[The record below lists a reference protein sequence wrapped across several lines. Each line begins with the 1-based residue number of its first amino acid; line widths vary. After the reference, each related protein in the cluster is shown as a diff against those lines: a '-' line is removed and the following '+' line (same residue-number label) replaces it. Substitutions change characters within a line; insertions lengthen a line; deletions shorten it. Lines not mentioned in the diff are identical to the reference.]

1 MRSRRSFKS
10 MLARQAALALGT
22 AVLALCAA
30 ASSHAQVLPGTWT
43 VKAPMAGGVR
53 GEVAA
58 VAYQDKLYAIGGNV
72 AGNAVPRSEV
82 YDPAT
87 NSWRELAP
95 MPIARDHLGL
105 ALVNGKIY
113 TFGGFTKTVHMNA
126 GTDVFEYD
134 PATNTWRSRAPM
146 KVALGSVG
154 AAVIDGKIHV
164 LGGRSLDNTKT
175 LPTHMVYD
183 PATDTW
189 KDAAPMTKGRDH
201 MATVV
206 AEGKI
211 HVIGGRFTS
220 PVDRTDMHEI
230 YDPAT
235 DSWSSAPPLKT
246 PRSAV
251 AAALYHGM
259 IVVDGGEYP
268 PENKTWTENEAY
280 DLKSKTWFTL
290 APMPQAGSH
299 GFGAAVIGPSLYF
312 VGGSTL
318 PGGGGLT
325 DRLLMFTLP

>member
-1 MRSRRSFKS
+1 MQTVNFIYVRRSAIA
-10 MLARQAALALGT
+10 LGAALVGLWAALP
-22 AVLALCAA
+22 
-30 ASSHAQVLPGTWT
+30 AQAQTLVGAWT
-43 VKAPMAGGVR
+43 VKAPIASGKR

-58 VAYQDKLYAIGGNV
+58 VAYQDKLYAMGGNV
-72 AGNAVPRSEV
+72 DGNAVPRNDV

-87 NSWRELAP
+87 NSWRDIAP
-95 MPIARDHLGL
+95 MPIARDHLGI
-105 ALVNGKIY
+105 ALLNGKIY

-126 GTDVFEYD
+126 GTDVFQYD
-134 PATNTWRSRAPM
+134 PASNTWRSRTPM

-154 AAVIDGKIHV
+154 AAVVDGKIHV
-164 LGGRSLDNTKT
+164 LGGRSIDNTKT

-183 PATDTW
+183 PNADSW

-206 AEGKI
+206 VDGKI

-220 PVDRTDMHEI
+220 PVDRTGMHEI

-235 DSWSSAPPLKT
+235 DSWSDAPPLKT

-251 AAALYHGM
+251 AAALYRGM

-280 DLKSKTWFTL
+280 DLKSKSWFTL
-290 APMPQAGSH
+290 TPMPQTGSH
-299 GFGAAVIGPSLYF
+299 GFGAAVIGPNLYF

-325 DRLLMFTLP
+325 DRLLSFTLQ

>member
-1 MRSRRSFKS
+1 MKLVSS
-10 MLARQAALALGT
+10 MFSPRNAMMLGAT
-22 AVLALCAA
+22 LIAVA
-30 ASSHAQVLPGTWT
+30 ASAPVQAELLAGTWA
-43 VKAPMAGGVR
+43 VKAPMGEGVR

-72 AGNAVPRSEV
+72 NGNSVPRNEV

-87 NSWRELAP
+87 NTWRSLAP

-113 TFGGFTKTVHMNA
+113 TFGGFTKSVHENA

-134 PATNTWRSRAPM
+134 PASNTWRSRAPLPRP
-146 KVALGSVG
+146 LGSVG

-164 LGGRSLDNTKT
+164 FGGSGLDKVTT
-175 LPTHMVYD
+175 TTHVIYD
-183 PATDTW
+183 PLADTY
-189 KDAAPMTKGRDH
+189 KNAAPMSKGRDH

-206 AEGKI
+206 VDGKI
-211 HVIGGRFTS
+211 HIIGGRFTS

-235 DSWSSAPPLKT
+235 DTWSTAAPLKT

-251 AAALYHGM
+251 AGALYHGM

-268 PENKTWTENEAY
+268 PENKTWT
-280 DLKSKTWFTL
+280 
-290 APMPQAGSH
+290 
-299 GFGAAVIGPSLYF
+299 
-312 VGGSTL
+312 
-318 PGGGGLT
+318 
-325 DRLLMFTLP
+325 

>member
-1 MRSRRSFKS
+1 MMLVSSILSPRRVMVLGAS
-10 MLARQAALALGT
+10 LIAA
-22 AVLALCAA
+22 VAA
-30 ASSHAQVLPGTWT
+30 APAQAELLAGTWT
-43 VKAPMAGGVR
+43 VKAPMAAGKH

-58 VAYQDKLYAIGGNV
+58 VAYQDKLYAVGGAV
-72 AGNAVPRSEV
+72 DGNSVPHNEV

-87 NSWRELAP
+87 NSWKILAP
-95 MPIARDHLGL
+95 MPTARDHVGV
-105 ALVNGKIY
+105 AVVNGKIY
-113 TFGGFTKTVHMNA
+113 TFGGFTKSVHMNA

-134 PATNTWRSRAPM
+134 PAANTWRSRAPM
-146 KVALGSVG
+146 KIALGSVG

-175 LPTHMVYD
+175 LPTHIVYD

-189 KDAAPMTKGRDH
+189 KDAAPMSKGRDH

-206 AEGKI
+206 VDGKI

-235 DSWSSAPPLKT
+235 DSWSNAPPLKT
-246 PRSAV
+246 PRSAI

-268 PENKTWTENEAY
+268 PQNKTWTENEGY
-280 DLKSKTWFTL
+280 DLKSRTWFTL
-290 APMPQAGSH
+290 APMPQTGSH
-299 GFGAAVIGPSLYF
+299 GFGAAVIGPNLYF

-318 PGGGGLT
+318 PGGAGLT
-325 DRLLMFTLP
+325 DRLLMFNLP